1 MLPVPQSIDKNQK
14 MADRLEEEF
23 NVPTVETF
31 MVLYALEGIADPG
44 TSDIQLETQGSQ
56 DGGEERIVLHAVAA
70 ELPLND
76 LVKERLWLEGQGA
89 MPGIVQSDIAPRV
102 ESQLAELECPQSSE
116 GVSLDLGFQGFEG
129 VGSIWCNTF
138 RYVLCELVAGVG
150 WAG

>member
-1 MLPVPQSIDKNQK
+1 VLPVPQSIDKNQK

-23 NVPTVETF
+23 NVPTVKPLGILAS
-31 MVLYALEGIADPG
+31 VEGATDPRTG
-44 TSDIQLETQGSQ
+44 NVQLETQRSQ
-56 DGGEERIVLHAVAA
+56 DGGEEGIVLHAVAA

-116 GVSLDLGFQGFEG
+116 GASLDLRFKGCEG
-129 VGSIWCNTF
+129 VGWIRCNAF
-138 RYVLCELVAGVG
+138 
-150 WAG
+150 